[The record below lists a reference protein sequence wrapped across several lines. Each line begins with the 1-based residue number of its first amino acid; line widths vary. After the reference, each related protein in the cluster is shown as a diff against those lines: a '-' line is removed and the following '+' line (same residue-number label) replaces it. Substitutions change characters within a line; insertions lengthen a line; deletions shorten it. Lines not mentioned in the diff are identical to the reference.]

1 MLAPLPPDYWSAQ
14 AAAHLALRAGFGQ
27 TPDESKK
34 WAEQGLEA
42 MLNHLLQPPA
52 DNVAPPDWAYP
63 TRDED
68 LLQRIRNPALT
79 PEEKT
84 QVQRDLNL
92 RKAEHMA
99 DLINWWTFRMSHSP
113 APFVEKMTLFWHGH
127 FATSAEKVSAYRM
140 WLQNETIRRY
150 ALSNFGT
157 LVKAISCDPAM
168 INWLDLGSSQK
179 AHPNE
184 NFARE
189 LMELFTLGEGHYTED
204 DVKAAARAFTG
215 YRVVSP
221 AEQFRF
227 AAGQFDESDKTFL
240 GKTGPWRGDQVVDII
255 LSQPQCAKFI
265 AAKIWRFFA
274 YDDPAPPLIDALAE
288 QLVHCKYELK
298 PFMKV
303 VLSSEEF
310 FSSHAQSSVI
320 KSPVQFLVQGQ
331 RTLGLSLPTGQSLVF
346 IYRQL
351 GQIPFYPPNV
361 KGWDGGKSWINTATL
376 TYRYELAREL
386 VYGVLPEQV
395 GLPKGPAA
403 TPIPSP
409 APAVNKPLAME
420 VSMEEMAVKA
430 MSGDPQGMSLVADQ
444 NIPGPAK
451 VTGNPGTPTRP
462 NPPAP
467 QKKPEPQVVPPPA
480 PTPPPRLTAG
490 LPIGRFVSADD
501 RKDPRRLVEK
511 LSIAIFQATP
521 EMALLEKFV
530 KVAATNQVPFDDHAI
545 RELATL
551 MMTTPNYQLC

>member
-1 MLAPLPPDYWSAQ
+1 MLAPLPPDYWSAE

-34 WAEQGLEA
+34 WSQQGMEA
-42 MLNHLLQPPA
+42 MLDHLVQTPS
-52 DNVAPPDWAYP
+52 DNVAPPEWAYP

-68 LLQRIRNPALT
+68 LLQRIRNPATT
-79 PEEKT
+79 PEEKA
-84 QVQRDLNL
+84 QVQRDLNI
-92 RKAEHMA
+92 RKSDHMA
-99 DLINWWTFRMSHSP
+99 DLINWWTLRMARSP
-113 APFVEKMTLFWHGH
+113 GPLVEKMTLFWHGH
-127 FATSAEKVSAYRM
+127 FATSADKVSAYRM

-179 AHPNE
+179 EHPNE

-204 DVKAAARAFTG
+204 DVKAAARSFTG
-215 YRVVSP
+215 YRVVGP

-227 AAGQFDESDKTFL
+227 VAGQYDQSDKIFL
-240 GKTGPWRGDQVVDII
+240 GKTGPWRGDQVIDII

-265 AAKIWRFFA
+265 ATKIWRFFV
-274 YDDPAPPLIDALAE
+274 YDDPAPQLVDALVE
-288 QLVHCKYELK
+288 QFLRCKYELK
-298 PFMKV
+298 PFMKI
-303 VLSSEEF
+303 VLSSQEF
-310 FSSHAQSSVI
+310 FSPQARNSII

-331 RTLGLSLPTGQSLVF
+331 RTLGLPLPTGQSLTF

-351 GQIPFYPPNV
+351 GQTPFYPPNV

-395 GLPKGPAA
+395 GLPKAPSA
-403 TPIPSP
+403 TPTPSP
-409 APAVNKPLAME
+409 TPAVNKTLAME
-420 VSMEEMAVKA
+420 SSMDEMAMNA
-430 MSGDPQGMSLVADQ
+430 MNQESGSIRVSTEQ
-444 NIPGPAK
+444 NAHGPAK
-451 VTGNPGTPTRP
+451 DSANTGTPTQNAP
-462 NPPAP
+462 TP

-480 PTPPPRLTAG
+480 PTPPARLTAG
-490 LPIGRFVSADD
+490 FPVGRFISADD
-501 RKDPRRLVEK
+501 RKDPRRVVEK
-511 LSIAIFQATP
+511 LSLAIFQATP
-521 EMALLEKFV
+521 EAALLEKFE
-530 KVAATNQVPFDDHAI
+530 KVAASNPVPFDDHAI

>member
-1 MLAPLPPDYWSAQ
+1 MMLAPLPPDYWSAE

-42 MLNHLLQPPA
+42 MLNHLLQSPA

-68 LLQRIRNPALT
+68 LLQRVRNPALT
-79 PEEKT
+79 PEEKA
-84 QVQRDLNL
+84 QVQRDLNI

-99 DLINWWTFRMSHSP
+99 DLVNWWTLRMSRSP

-179 AHPNE
+179 EHPNE

-215 YRVVSP
+215 YRVAGP

-227 AAGQFDESDKTFL
+227 VAGQFDQSDKTFL
-240 GKTGPWRGDQVVDII
+240 GKTGPWRGDQVIDLI

-265 AAKIWRFFA
+265 ATKIWRFFA
-274 YDDPAPPLIDALAE
+274 YDDPAPPLIDVLGG
-288 QLVHCKYELK
+288 QLLRCKYELK
-298 PFMKV
+298 PFMKI
-303 VLSSEEF
+303 VLSSQEF
-310 FSSHAQSSVI
+310 FSPQAHSTII

-331 RTLGLSLPTGQSLVF
+331 KTLGLPLPTGQPLVF

-395 GLPKGPAA
+395 GLPKGPA
-403 TPIPSP
+403 PSP
-409 APAVNKPLAME
+409 TPSPTPAVTKPLAME
-420 VSMEEMAVKA
+420 ASMEEMAVKA
-430 MSGDPQGMSLVADQ
+430 MNADPQSMSLIADQ

-451 VTGNPGTPTRP
+451 AVGNTGT
-462 NPPAP
+462 PAP
-467 QKKPEPQVVPPPA
+467 QKRPEPQVVPPPA
-480 PTPPPRLTAG
+480 PTPLARLTAG
-490 LPIGRFVSADD
+490 LPIGKFVSPDD
-501 RKDPRRLVEK
+501 RKDPRRVVEK
-511 LSIAIFQATP
+511 LSLAIFQATP
-521 EMALLEKFV
+521 DTALLEKFV
-530 KVAATNQVPFDDHAI
+530 NVATANPVPFDDHAI

-551 MMTTPNYQLC
+551 MMTTPIYQLC